1 MAVQREWFE
10 KDYYKVLGVPENV
23 TEKDLTRAYR
33 KLAKQYHPD
42 ANPGSEDRFKEISS
56 AYEVLGDPEK
66 RKEYDEVRKMGP
78 AAAGFGGPG
87 GFPGGGGQTF
97 RMEDMGDLGD
107 LFGGLFG
114 RRTRGRQAQRGDDI
128 ETYLHLDFA
137 EAIDGVTTSVH
148 VPGDAPCGSCRGTGA
163 KDGTAMKTCTRCNGS
178 GQLND
183 NQGMFSLAQVCPT
196 CTGRGA
202 VVEIPCAVCHGS
214 GRAPSNRQVK
224 VRIAPGVEDGQRI
237 KVRGKG
243 APGTNGG
250 PAGDLHVVLSVKPHP
265 LFTKKG
271 RNLIVSVPVT
281 PAEAVLGTV
290 VTVPSLHESVTVK
303 VPAGIQHGTSLRVRG
318 YGVPAAKADATNGD
332 RLVRIEVSVPKHP
345 SEEEHALYEQLA
357 ALRGGATLRSHLER
371 AQ

>member
-1 MAVQREWFE
+1 
-10 KDYYKVLGVPENV
+10 
-23 TEKDLTRAYR
+23 
-33 KLAKQYHPD
+33 
-42 ANPGSEDRFKEISS
+42 
-56 AYEVLGDPEK
+56 
-66 RKEYDEVRKMGP
+66 
-78 AAAGFGGPG
+78 
-87 GFPGGGGQTF
+87 
-97 RMEDMGDLGD
+97 
-107 LFGGLFG
+107 
-114 RRTRGRQAQRGDDI
+114 
-128 ETYLHLDFA
+128 
-137 EAIDGVTTSVH
+137 
-148 VPGDAPCGSCRGTGA
+148 
-163 KDGTAMKTCTRCNGS
+163 MKTCTRCNGS

-202 VVEIPCAVCHGS
+202 VVEVPCAVCHGS

-250 PAGDLHVVLSVKPHP
+250 PVGDLHVVLSVKPHS

-318 YGVPAAKADATNGD
+318 YGVPAAKADAANGD
-332 RLVRIEVSVPKHP
+332 LLVRIEVAVPKHP
-345 SEEEHALYEQLA
+345 SEEEHALYEQLG
-357 ALRGGATLRSHLER
+357 ALGNGATLRAHLER
-371 AQ
+371 EG